1 MIFRCL
7 AILFSSLFLIACSN
21 RANDY
26 NASSHSQGV
35 SISHLKSLCKGDHY
49 RIVNDYTVRGVV
61 VATDWLGE
69 LNKSAIIVDESGG
82 LEFAIDSRNIS
93 EHLPIYSEVTI
104 LCNGLMLARIGGK
117 IELGAVPTGDFPL
130 DNIDDEMFD
139 RYIRVVG
146 ICEDFAPTTKRISEI
161 GVADISSV
169 VRFDNLRLSTEGE
182 GLKWCDTVDGKPI
195 TTYRTFVD
203 SEGNTLDI
211 RTLSSCSYALED
223 IPQNEITVIGVI
235 DFSDNRYFLRI
246 VNKWIIPVFR

>member
-1 MIFRCL
+1 MIFRFL
-7 AILFSSLFLIACSN
+7 TILFSSFLFIACSN
-21 RANDY
+21 RSNDDDI
-26 NASSHSQGV
+26 ASGSQEV
-35 SISHLKSLCKGDHY
+35 SIAHLKSLCKGDHY

-82 LEFAIDSRNIS
+82 LEFAIDSRDIS

-104 LCNGLMLARIGGK
+104 LCDGMMLARIGGK

-146 ICEDFAPTTKRISEI
+146 VCEDFAPTTKRISEI
-161 GVADISSV
+161 SVADISTII
-169 VRFDNLRLSTEGE
+169 RFDNLRLCSEE
-182 GLKWCDTVDGKPI
+182 QGLKWCDAVDGKPI

-203 SEGNTLDI
+203 SEGNTIDI
-211 RTLSSCSYALED
+211 RTLPSCTYALED
-223 IPQNEITVIGVI
+223 IPQNEITVIGVV
-235 DFSDNRYFLRI
+235 DYSDNRYYLRI
-246 VNKWIIPVFR
+246 VNKWII

>member
-1 MIFRCL
+1 MIFRFL
-7 AILFSSLFLIACSN
+7 TILFSSFLFIACSN
-21 RANDY
+21 RSNDDDI
-26 NASSHSQGV
+26 ASGSQEV
-35 SISHLKSLCKGDHY
+35 SIAHLKSLCKGDHY

-82 LEFAIDSRNIS
+82 LEFAIDSRDIS

-104 LCNGLMLARIGGK
+104 LCDGMMLARIGGK

-146 ICEDFAPTTKRISEI
+146 VCEDFAPTTKRISEI
-161 GVADISSV
+161 SVADISTII
-169 VRFDNLRLSTEGE
+169 RFDNLRLCSEE
-182 GLKWCDTVDGKPI
+182 QGLKWCDAVDGKPI

-211 RTLSSCSYALED
+211 RTLSSCSYALEE

-246 VNKWIIPVFR
+246 VNKWII

>member
-1 MIFRCL
+1 MIFRFL
-7 AILFSSLFLIACSN
+7 TILFSSFLFIACANRSN
-21 RANDY
+21 DDNIA
-26 NASSHSQGV
+26 SHSQEV
-35 SISHLKSLCKGDHY
+35 SIAHLKSLCKGDHY

-82 LEFAIDSRNIS
+82 LGFAIDSRNIS
-93 EHLPIYSEVTI
+93 VHLPIYSEVTI

-146 ICEDFAPTTKRISEI
+146 VCEDFAPTTKRISEI

-169 VRFDNLRLSTEGE
+169 VRFDNLSLSTEGE

-195 TTYRTFVD
+195 TTCRTFVD

-211 RTLSSCSYALED
+211 RTLSSCSYALEN

-235 DFSDNRYFLRI
+235 DYSDNRYFLKV
-246 VNKWIIPVFR
+246 VNRTIIE